1 MNKQVS
7 DAGKQ
12 VSAFL
17 DTFKHI
23 TEEIRKDIVGQDQ
36 VVQNMVIA
44 LIAGGNVLL
53 EGVPGTGKT
62 RLVRSIGQA
71 VNLSFSRIQ
80 FLPDLMPADVT
91 GTMVMERQPDGTA
104 RFVFQKG
111 PVFANIVL
119 ADEINRA
126 TPKTQSALLEVM
138 QEHTVTV
145 SGENYPLEEPFF
157 VLATQNPIEQEG
169 TYALPEAQID
179 RFMMKLDMTFP
190 SREALK
196 NIVTLTEAT
205 QEIHACAVCSRPE
218 LLAMRAL
225 AVTVPVADDVMD
237 LAVSLVEATHQEVR
251 NAPAITKKYLRIGAS
266 PRAAQ
271 ALVLAARVHALARGA
286 YHVSREDI
294 AEMAY
299 PVLRHR
305 IRLNFDAVTENR
317 TADELIEA
325 ILKEIQPKRSF
336 FAR

>member
-1 MNKQVS
+1 MSTNLSAVKQQVS
-7 DAGKQ
+7 D
-12 VSAFL
+12 FL
-17 DTFKHI
+17 DTFNRI
-23 TEEIRKDIVGQDQ
+23 MTEIKKDIVGQDE
-36 VVQNMVIA
+36 VLRYMVIA

-71 VNLSFSRIQ
+71 VSLSFSRIQ

-91 GTMVMERQPDGTA
+91 GTVVMEKTEDGRT
-104 RFVFQKG
+104 RFTFQRG
-111 PVFANIVL
+111 PVFSHIVL

-138 QEHTVTV
+138 QEHMV
-145 SGENYPLEEPFF
+145 SVAGENYPLEEPFF

-179 RFMMKLDMTFP
+179 RFMMKLDMSFP
-190 SREALK
+190 SREELK
-196 NIVTLTEAT
+196 NIVTLTQTT
-205 QEIHACAVCSRPE
+205 QDIRACAVCGGKD
-218 LLAMRAL
+218 LLDMRAL
-225 AVTVPVADDVMD
+225 ALSVPVAEDVMD
-237 LAVSLVEATHQEVR
+237 LAVGLVTATHPEMKD
-251 NAPAITKKYLRIGAS
+251 APEITRKYLRMGAS

-271 ALVLAARVHALARGA
+271 ALVLAARVLALAKGA

-294 AEMAY
+294 AQMAY

-305 IRLNFDAVTENR
+305 IRLNFDAVTENK
-317 TADELIEA
+317 TADELIGNLIEE
-325 ILKEIQPKRSF
+325 LRPRHGF